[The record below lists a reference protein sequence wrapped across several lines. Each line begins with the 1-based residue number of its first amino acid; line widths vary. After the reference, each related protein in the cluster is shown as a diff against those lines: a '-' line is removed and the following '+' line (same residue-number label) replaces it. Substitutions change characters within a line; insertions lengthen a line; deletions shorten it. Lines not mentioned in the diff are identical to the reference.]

1 MKHTITRLLTMIF
14 SCALVVAM
22 LVPMAGA
29 VARASYYFSATEIV
43 ATATGNGKVVVE
55 FDINAT
61 HTMKEVGATEIIIW
75 EKQSNGSYDEV
86 KSYTSGLI
94 DTNTAFSYRR
104 VTYYGTPG
112 TKYYATVVC
121 YAKDSNGS
129 EKLYCDTNVV
139 TA

>member
-1 MKHTITRLLTMIF
+1 MKRTITRLLTMTL
-14 SCALVVAM
+14 SCALVIAM

-29 VARASYYFSATEIV
+29 VVRASHYFSATEVI
-43 ATATGNGKVVVE
+43 ATATGGGKVVVE

-61 HTMKEVGATEIIIW
+61 HTMDEVGATKIIIW
-75 EKQSNGSYDEV
+75 ERQANGTYTDV
-86 KSYTSGLI
+86 KTY
-94 DTNTAFSYRR
+94 NTKIVEENTPFAYGR
-104 VTYYGTPG
+104 VTYYGTSG

-129 EKLYCDTNVV
+129 EKLYRDTNVV